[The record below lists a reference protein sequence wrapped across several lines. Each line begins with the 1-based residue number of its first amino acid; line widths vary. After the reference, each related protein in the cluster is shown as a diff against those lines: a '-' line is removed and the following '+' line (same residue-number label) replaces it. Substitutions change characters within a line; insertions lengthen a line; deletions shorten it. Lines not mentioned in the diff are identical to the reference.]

1 MPAGAGHIDRHNN
14 GVPDHGD
21 DERWRVSVDS
31 PIRVMVIDDHP
42 LFRDALCSR
51 ILQVR
56 PDTEFTYQGAS
67 IADALAQHA
76 LTRADCAVLDLDLGD
91 SRSPVTNTAELVDA
105 GCKVLVVSAL
115 ADPATVRSALRV
127 GALGFVSKQSDS
139 EEFAHAFLQT
149 LQNEPST
156 SRDVAAILANDETVS
171 VPLTER
177 ERTAMVLYAS
187 GLTIDAVARRMDV
200 KPATA
205 QEYIKRVRGKYLRA
219 GTAIPSKTDL
229 YRKARDEGLLP

>member
-1 MPAGAGHIDRHNN
+1 MAAA
-14 GVPDHGD
+14 
-21 DERWRVSVDS
+21 
-31 PIRVMVIDDHP
+31 IRVAVIEDHP
-42 LFRDALCSR
+42 LFRDALRAR
-51 ILQVR
+51 INEVT
-56 PDTEFTYQGAS
+56 PGAEFAYEGAS
-67 IADALAQHA
+67 IAEALAEHS
-76 LTRADCAVLDLDLGD
+76 RKPIDCVVLDLDLGD

-105 GCKVLVVSAL
+105 GCKVLIVSAL
-115 ADPATVRSALRV
+115 ANPATVRASLRV
-127 GALGFVSKQSDS
+127 GALGFISKQSDS
-139 EEFAHAFLQT
+139 EEFASSFRAT

-156 SRDVAAILANDETVS
+156 SRDVATILAEGETVS

-205 QEYIKRVRGKYLRA
+205 QEYIKRVREKYLKV

-229 YRKARDEGLLP
+229 YRKARDEGLVP